1 MKTTNK
7 QTTEYLKKL
16 EKLGRKPVNEAYT
29 FGTVRNA
36 TPEKSKKVSK

>member
-1 MKTTNK
+1 MKTKNN

-16 EKLGRKPVNEAYT
+16 EKMGRKVSKEAYT